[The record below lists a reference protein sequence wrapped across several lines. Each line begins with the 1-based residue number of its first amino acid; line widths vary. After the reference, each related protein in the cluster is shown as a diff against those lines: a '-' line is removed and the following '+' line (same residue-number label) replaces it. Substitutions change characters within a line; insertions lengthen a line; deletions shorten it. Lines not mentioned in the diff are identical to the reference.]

1 MEKKKHRN
9 DSSQVAESFDP
20 LYKGGE
26 KPKNENQQNGK
37 DGSMQASSSD
47 PSTSGHSC
55 NQNASKASK
64 RDGDS
69 CNEDATKSS
78 KHHGDSCNKDGSKA
92 SKLDGDS
99 CNEDARK
106 LSKHHGDSCNEDAR
120 KLSKHHGD
128 SCNEDARK
136 SSKHHGDSCNK
147 DGSKASKLD
156 GGSGNEDGSKASK
169 HMPVWAP
176 CGEER
181 SEVGLSCCR
190 LDELKTLPQCD
201 IKLGKLHFSKTHTVL
216 IDVNSFSCRAI
227 VPQDGRDLWLSSFVK
242 MPCSPSSVSPKP
254 DTQFGPVRFKSQS
267 GPVSRWSLISE
278 QLRALAKKKAAKAEE
293 VEKAILRYNPSYERE
308 WSFDALP
315 RYVKNDIE
323 NLYEKLFPK
332 IAALALKLPDE
343 VKKAIPLLQRHQPAS
358 ITLSQGQISCLLAN
372 AFFCTFPHRNTTKS
386 NAEYHNYPPINF
398 SRLFG
403 NWSERK
409 SQKFKAIMHY
419 FNVMTDEKS
428 KPEGLVTFER
438 RWLSDAEAQAWGKCT
453 DTLHKLH
460 VTSEGRIEAE
470 GAQLLQVDFAASK
483 IGGGVLDSGLVQEE
497 ILFLMNPELIV
508 ARLFTEKLDRDE
520 CLIITGT
527 QQFSCYSGFSD
538 SFQWL
543 GPYDDHLER
552 DEWRRL
558 KRQILAIDACHF
570 RQPMDQYNMEKVKR
584 ELNKAYCGFKGH
596 YGHEEPDIA
605 TGKWGCGAFNGD
617 PELKAVIQLMA
628 AAKARRGLAFFTF
641 GDHDLCRRLQQTYHL
656 LVTQKMTVGQL
667 YRHLEKYCALRNKP
681 NFHEGLF
688 DYLRKTQSQL

>member
-1 MEKKKHRN
+1 MENKKHHN
-9 DSSQVAESFDP
+9 DSSQVKECLRIFDP
-20 LYKGGE
+20 LHSENE
-26 KPKNENQQNGK
+26 KPRNENQQNGK
-37 DGSMQASSSD
+37 DGLMQASSSD
-47 PSTSGHSC
+47 TSTSGHSC
-55 NQNASKASK
+55 NQNASEANK

-69 CNEDATKSS
+69 CSEDARKASR
-78 KHHGDSCNKDGSKA
+78 HHGDSCS
-92 SKLDGDS
+92 
-99 CNEDARK
+99 
-106 LSKHHGDSCNEDAR
+106 
-120 KLSKHHGD
+120 
-128 SCNEDARK
+128 
-136 SSKHHGDSCNK
+136 K

-156 GGSGNEDGSKASK
+156 GGSCDEDGSKAAK
-169 HMPVWAP
+169 HMPVGTP
-176 CGEER
+176 CGEEL

-201 IKLGKLHFSKTHTVL
+201 IKLGKLNFSETHTVL
-216 IDVNSFSCRAI
+216 IDVKSFSCGAI
-227 VPQDGRDLWLSSFVK
+227 VPQDGRDLWHSSFVK
-242 MPCSPSSVSPKP
+242 IPCSPSSVSTKP

-267 GPVSRWSLISE
+267 SPVWRWSLISE

-293 VEKAILRYNPSYERE
+293 VEKAILRYNPSYERV
-308 WSFDALP
+308 WSFDALH

-343 VKKAIPLLQRHQPAS
+343 VKKAIPLLQHHKPAS

-372 AFFCTFPHRNTTKS
+372 AFYCTFPHRNTTRS
-386 NAEYHNYPPINF
+386 NAEYHNYPSINF

-409 SQKFKAIMHY
+409 NQKFKAIMHY

-438 RWLSDAEAQAWGKCT
+438 RRLDEAETQTWRKCT
-453 DTLHKLH
+453 HTLHKLH
-460 VTSEGRIEAE
+460 VTSEGRIEVE
-470 GAQLLQVDFAASK
+470 GAQLLQVDFAASR

-508 ARLFTEKLDRDE
+508 ARLFTEKLDKDE

-543 GPYDDHLER
+543 GPFDDHLER

-570 RQPMDQYNMEKVKR
+570 NHPMDQYNMEKVKR

-596 YGHEEPDIA
+596 HSHEEPDIA

-641 GDHDLCRRLQQTYHL
+641 GDHDLCRRLQQTYRL
-656 LVTQKMTVGQL
+656 LVTQKTTVGQL
-667 YRHLEKYCALRNKP
+667 YRHLEKYCALRNKS